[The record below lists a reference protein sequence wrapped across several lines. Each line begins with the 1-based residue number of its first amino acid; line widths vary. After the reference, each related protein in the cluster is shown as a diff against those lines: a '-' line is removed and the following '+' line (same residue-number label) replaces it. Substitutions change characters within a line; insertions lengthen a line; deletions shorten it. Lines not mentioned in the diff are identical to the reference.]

1 MKKMDKIL
9 TAGLLLTLMVSSHS
23 YAQKPV
29 YALDD
34 AVKVGSR
41 VTYKYLP
48 DSQFHVNTKMGFVTD
63 IELKPGETIT
73 YIAGGDTSRWLID
86 KAVVAN
92 VQHVYIKPIEKDI
105 KTNVIVNTNLH
116 SYRLEVSSGDN
127 YDPLVTFDFDDNISN
142 VGSGMSLKELRANR
156 LSVSGKKNFDY
167 RIKAKKNADVS
178 LMPAEIFDD
187 GVKTYIRMPDDN
199 KYDLPVIY
207 NIDPWDG
214 KTLSMVNY
222 RRQGDYFVIDR
233 VMEHGRLF
241 YHQKFYIDFYNEAIQ
256 KTQTKEYRQKDT
268 LVGRM
273 REAIREEGDAIRD
286 DVEMIAGRSSNKQNG
301 IRVYNRESNTPAM
314 DEEVA
319 RREQIR
325 QQKMQEAELQRQEQL
340 QRERA
345 ERLAEQ
351 QRLQNEQ
358 RAAQEKQMMEARR
371 KEQARLEKEQRLE
384 AERKA
389 EQQRLQNEQRAA
401 QEKQMMEARRK
412 EQARL
417 EKEQRLEAE
426 RKAEQQRL
434 QNEQRA
440 AREKQMMEAR
450 RKEQARLEKEQR
462 LEAERKA
469 EAARQAEEKK
479 QLLMEQRRVAAEKER
494 IRQEELRKAE
504 EKKQLEA
511 RRAYEAQIRKQQ
523 EAERLRQE
531 ELRRQE
537 AKRIAEE
544 QKARAAAEKERLR
557 QEELRKQELKRQQE
571 EAAKRKEM
579 IRLETEKRNA
589 EIARLT
595 ELENKKLE
603 ELRNLQAKK
612 QQQINDGQA
621 TINRIARTGS
631 KESVARP
638 AFRPQN
644 AQAANASQVRRQPAA
659 VNRSQGS
666 VPQQKSSDPNLRSLD
681 SMYAQVEN
689 SSRK

>member
-9 TAGLLLTLMVSSHS
+9 SVGLLLTLMVSSHS

-48 DSQFHVNTKMGFVTD
+48 DSQFHVNTKMGFITD

-127 YDPLVTFDFDDNISN
+127 YDPLVTFDFDDNKSFG
-142 VGSGMSLKELRANR
+142 GSGMSLQDIRANR
-156 LSVSGKKNFDY
+156 LSVSGRKNFDY

-207 NIDPWDG
+207 SIDPWDG

-268 LVGRM
+268 LAGRM

-286 DVEMIAGRSSNKQNG
+286 DVEMITGRSLNRQNG
-301 IRVYNRESNTPAM
+301 IRVYNRESDTPAM

-325 QQKMQEAELQRQEQL
+325 QRKMQEVELQRQEQL

-345 ERLAEQ
+345 ERLA
-351 QRLQNEQ
+351 
-358 RAAQEKQMMEARR
+358 A
-371 KEQARLEKEQRLE
+371 
-384 AERKA
+384 
-389 EQQRLQNEQRAA
+389 
-401 QEKQMMEARRK
+401 
-412 EQARL
+412 
-417 EKEQRLEAE
+417 
-426 RKAEQQRL
+426 QQRL

-450 RKEQARLEKEQR
+450 RKEQARLEKERR
-462 LEAERKA
+462 LEMERKA

-479 QLLMEQRRVAAEKER
+479 QLLLEQRRAAAEKER

-511 RRAYEAQIRKQQ
+511 RRAYEAQVRKQQ

-544 QKARAAAEKERLR
+544 QKARIAAEKERAR

-571 EAAKRKEM
+571 EAARRKEM

-612 QQQINDGQA
+612 QQQINEGQA

-631 KESVARP
+631 KQPVAQP
-638 AFRPQN
+638 ASRQQN
-644 AQAANASQVRRQPAA
+644 APVANASQVRRQPAV
-659 VNRSQGS
+659 VNKPQGQ
-666 VPQQKSSDPNLRSLD
+666 VPLQKSSDQNLRSLD
-681 SMYAQVEN
+681 SMYAKVEN

>member
-29 YALDD
+29 YVLDD

-48 DSQFHVNTKMGFVTD
+48 DSQFHVNTKMGFITD

-127 YDPLVTFDFDDNISN
+127 YDPLVTFDFDDNKSFG
-142 VGSGMSLKELRANR
+142 GSGMSLKELRANR

-207 NIDPWDG
+207 SIDPWDG

-268 LVGRM
+268 LAGRM

-286 DVEMIAGRSSNKQNG
+286 DVEMIAGRSSNRQNG

-319 RREQIR
+319 SREQIR

-351 QRLQNEQ
+351 QRF
-358 RAAQEKQMMEARR
+358 
-371 KEQARLEKEQRLE
+371 
-384 AERKA
+384 
-389 EQQRLQNEQRAA
+389 
-401 QEKQMMEARRK
+401 
-412 EQARL
+412 
-417 EKEQRLEAE
+417 
-426 RKAEQQRL
+426 

-511 RRAYEAQIRKQQ
+511 RRAYEAQVRKQQ

-544 QKARAAAEKERLR
+544 QKARIAAEKERAR

-571 EAAKRKEM
+571 EAARRKEM

-621 TINRIARTGS
+621 TINRIAKTGS
-631 KESVARP
+631 KEPVAQP
-638 AFRPQN
+638 ASRRQN
-644 AQAANASQVRRQPAA
+644 APAANASQVRRQPVV
-659 VNRSQGS
+659 VNKPQGQ

-681 SMYAQVEN
+681 SMYAKVEN

>member
-9 TAGLLLTLMVSSHS
+9 TVGLLLTLMVSSHS

-127 YDPLVTFDFDDNISN
+127 YDPLVTFDFDDNKSY
-142 VGSGMSLKELRANR
+142 GSSGMSLKELRANR
-156 LSVSGKKNFDY
+156 LSVSGRKNFDY

-207 NIDPWDG
+207 SIDPWDG

-268 LVGRM
+268 LAGRM

-286 DVEMIAGRSSNKQNG
+286 DVEMITGRSSNKHNG
-301 IRVYNRESNTPAM
+301 IRVYNRESDTPAM

-325 QQKMQEAELQRQEQL
+325 QRKMQEVELQRQEQL
-340 QRERA
+340 QRERT
-345 ERLAEQ
+345 ERFAEQ

-384 AERKA
+384 AER
-389 EQQRLQNEQRAA
+389 L
-401 QEKQMMEARRK
+401 
-412 EQARL
+412 
-417 EKEQRLEAE
+417 
-426 RKAEQQRL
+426 AEQQRL

-511 RRAYEAQIRKQQ
+511 RRAYEAQVRKQQ
-523 EAERLRQE
+523 EVERLRQE

-571 EAAKRKEM
+571 EVARRKEM

-603 ELRNLQAKK
+603 ELRNLQTKK

-631 KESVARP
+631 KQPVAQP
-638 AFRPQN
+638 
-644 AQAANASQVRRQPAA
+644 ASQVRRQPAA

-666 VPQQKSSDPNLRSLD
+666 VPQQKSSDLNLRSLD

>member
-9 TAGLLLTLMVSSHS
+9 SVGLLLTLMVSSHS

-48 DSQFHVNTKMGFVTD
+48 DSQFHVNTKMGFITD

-127 YDPLVTFDFDDNISN
+127 YDPLVTFDFDDNKSFG
-142 VGSGMSLKELRANR
+142 GSGMSLQDIRANR
-156 LSVSGKKNFDY
+156 LSVSGRKNFDY

-207 NIDPWDG
+207 SIDPWDG

-268 LVGRM
+268 LAGRM

-286 DVEMIAGRSSNKQNG
+286 DVEMITGRSLNRQNG
-301 IRVYNRESNTPAM
+301 IRVYNRESDTPAM

-325 QQKMQEAELQRQEQL
+325 QRKMQEVELQRQEQL

-345 ERLAEQ
+345 ERLA
-351 QRLQNEQ
+351 
-358 RAAQEKQMMEARR
+358 A
-371 KEQARLEKEQRLE
+371 
-384 AERKA
+384 
-389 EQQRLQNEQRAA
+389 
-401 QEKQMMEARRK
+401 
-412 EQARL
+412 
-417 EKEQRLEAE
+417 
-426 RKAEQQRL
+426 QQRL

-450 RKEQARLEKEQR
+450 RKEQARLEKERR
-462 LEAERKA
+462 LEMERKA

-479 QLLMEQRRVAAEKER
+479 QLLLEQRRAAAEKER

-511 RRAYEAQIRKQQ
+511 RRAYEAQVRKQQ

-544 QKARAAAEKERLR
+544 QKARIAAEKERAR

-571 EAAKRKEM
+571 EVARRKEM

-612 QQQINDGQA
+612 QQQINEGQA

-631 KESVARP
+631 KQPVAQP
-638 AFRPQN
+638 APRQQN
-644 AQAANASQVRRQPAA
+644 APVANASQVRRQPAV
-659 VNRSQGS
+659 VNKPQGQ
-666 VPQQKSSDPNLRSLD
+666 VPLQKSSDQNLRSLD
-681 SMYAQVEN
+681 SMYAKVEN

>member
-9 TAGLLLTLMVSSHS
+9 TAGLLFTLMVSSHS

-48 DSQFHVNTKMGFVTD
+48 DSQFHVNTKMGFITD

-207 NIDPWDG
+207 SIDPWDG

-301 IRVYNRESNTPAM
+301 IRVYNRESNTPAI

-325 QQKMQEAELQRQEQL
+325 QQKMQEVEMQRQEQL
-340 QRERA
+340 RRERA
-345 ERLAEQ
+345 ERL
-351 QRLQNEQ
+351 
-358 RAAQEKQMMEARR
+358 
-371 KEQARLEKEQRLE
+371 
-384 AERKA
+384 
-389 EQQRLQNEQRAA
+389 
-401 QEKQMMEARRK
+401 
-412 EQARL
+412 
-417 EKEQRLEAE
+417 
-426 RKAEQQRL
+426 AEQQRL

-479 QLLMEQRRVAAEKER
+479 QLLLEQRRAAAEKER

-511 RRAYEAQIRKQQ
+511 RRAYEAQVRKQQ

-544 QKARAAAEKERLR
+544 QKARIAAEKERAR

-571 EAAKRKEM
+571 EAARRKEM

-621 TINRIARTGS
+621 TINRIAKTGS
-631 KESVARP
+631 KEPVARP
-638 AFRPQN
+638 ASRQQN
-644 AQAANASQVRRQPAA
+644 APAANVSQVRHQPAV
-659 VNRSQGS
+659 VNKPQGQ
-666 VPQQKSSDPNLRSLD
+666 VPQQKSSDQNLRSLD
-681 SMYAQVEN
+681 SLYARVEN

>member
-48 DSQFHVNTKMGFVTD
+48 DSQFHVNTKMGFITD

-127 YDPLVTFDFDDNISN
+127 YDPLVTFDFDDNKSFG
-142 VGSGMSLKELRANR
+142 GSGMSLKELRANR
-156 LSVSGKKNFDY
+156 LSVSGRKNFDY

-207 NIDPWDG
+207 SIDPWDG

-268 LVGRM
+268 LAGRM

-286 DVEMIAGRSSNKQNG
+286 DVEMITGRSSNKQNG
-301 IRVYNRESNTPAM
+301 IRVYNRESDTPAM

-325 QQKMQEAELQRQEQL
+325 QRKLQEVELQRQEQL

-358 RAAQEKQMMEARR
+358 RAA
-371 KEQARLEKEQRLE
+371 
-384 AERKA
+384 
-389 EQQRLQNEQRAA
+389 
-401 QEKQMMEARRK
+401 
-412 EQARL
+412 
-417 EKEQRLEAE
+417 
-426 RKAEQQRL
+426 
-434 QNEQRA
+434 
-440 AREKQMMEAR
+440 REKQMMEAR
-450 RKEQARLEKEQR
+450 RKEQVRLEKERR
-462 LEAERKA
+462 LEMERKA

-511 RRAYEAQIRKQQ
+511 RRAYEAQVRKQQ

-544 QKARAAAEKERLR
+544 QKARIAAEKERAR

-571 EAAKRKEM
+571 EAARRKEM

-612 QQQINDGQA
+612 QQQINEGQA
-621 TINRIARTGS
+621 TINRIAKTGS
-631 KESVARP
+631 KQPVAQP
-638 AFRPQN
+638 ASRQQN
-644 AQAANASQVRRQPAA
+644 APVANASQVRRQPAV
-659 VNRSQGS
+659 VNKLQGQ
-666 VPQQKSSDPNLRSLD
+666 VPQQKSSDQNLRSLD
-681 SMYAQVEN
+681 SMYAKVEN

>member
-48 DSQFHVNTKMGFVTD
+48 DSQFHVNTKMGFITD

-127 YDPLVTFDFDDNISN
+127 YDPLVTFDFDDNKSFG
-142 VGSGMSLKELRANR
+142 GSGMSLQEIRANR
-156 LSVSGKKNFDY
+156 LSVSGRKNFDY

-207 NIDPWDG
+207 SIDPWDG

-268 LVGRM
+268 LAGRM
-273 REAIREEGDAIRD
+273 RESIREEGDAIRD
-286 DVEMIAGRSSNKQNG
+286 DVEMITGRSSNRQNG
-301 IRVYNRESNTPAM
+301 IRVYNRESDTPAM

-325 QQKMQEAELQRQEQL
+325 QQKMQEVEMQRQEQL
-340 QRERA
+340 RRERA
-345 ERLAEQ
+345 ERL
-351 QRLQNEQ
+351 
-358 RAAQEKQMMEARR
+358 
-371 KEQARLEKEQRLE
+371 
-384 AERKA
+384 
-389 EQQRLQNEQRAA
+389 
-401 QEKQMMEARRK
+401 
-412 EQARL
+412 
-417 EKEQRLEAE
+417 
-426 RKAEQQRL
+426 AEQQRL

-479 QLLMEQRRVAAEKER
+479 QLLLEQRRAAAEKER
-494 IRQEELRKAE
+494 ARQEELRKAE

-511 RRAYEAQIRKQQ
+511 RRAYEAQVRKQQ

-544 QKARAAAEKERLR
+544 QKARVAAEKERLR

-571 EAAKRKEM
+571 EAARRKEM

-612 QQQINDGQA
+612 QQQINEGQA

-631 KESVARP
+631 KQPVAQP
-638 AFRPQN
+638 ASRQQN
-644 AQAANASQVRRQPAA
+644 APVANASQVRRQPAV
-659 VNRSQGS
+659 VNKPQGQ
-666 VPQQKSSDPNLRSLD
+666 VPQQKSSDQNLRSLD
-681 SMYAQVEN
+681 SMYAKVEN